1 MNFTQALIISTTEY
15 YLIGK
20 IIIAMINIMLIK
32 QSAKGTYLINDVLI
46 LRREV
51 DIEGQIEDVEEYND
65 DIEEW

>member
-46 LRREV
+46 LMREM